1 MGGGLSMNI
10 INIVIALI
18 AISNISDAIFYHS
31 NFPVL
36 QNSTLILSVL
46 TLTILG
52 YVSFQKTARRT

>member
-1 MGGGLSMNI
+1 MNI

-18 AISNISDAIFYHS
+18 AVSNISDAIFYHS

-52 YVSFQKTARRT
+52 YVSFQKNVRRT